1 MLANISASLV
11 FSVAVRQGPRL
22 CYLVE
27 SKQRAEENPD
37 SPAVLLKLMFELI
50 NLKFFGKAPSL
61 VVFKIQDQVQMA
73 TVGQTMRRLVW
84 LTFARQA
91 YPCPFGLQHAES
103 RSGDQRKAGEVTA
116 EAAIAAAHEP

>member
-1 MLANISASLV
+1 M
-11 FSVAVRQGPRL
+11 
-22 CYLVE
+22 VE

-37 SPAVLLKLMFELI
+37 SPAILLKLLFELI
-50 NLKFFGKAPSL
+50 NLQFFRKTPGL

-91 YPCPFGLQHAES
+91 YPCPFGLKHAGS
-103 RSGDQRKAGEVTA
+103 RSGNQRKAGELTA
-116 EAAIAAAHEP
+116 EAVIAAAHEP

>member
-1 MLANISASLV
+1 M
-11 FSVAVRQGPRL
+11 
-22 CYLVE
+22 VE

-37 SPAVLLKLMFELI
+37 SPAILLKLLFELI
-50 NLKFFGKAPSL
+50 KLQFFRKTPGL

-103 RSGDQRKAGEVTA
+103 RSGDQRKAGEVTV
-116 EAAIAAAHEP
+116 ESVIAAAHEP